1 MPDFYPDLRN
11 IGRFRFALVDASLR
25 DGIPAGVQQEVIAP
39 AFLGEDT
46 DRCPTL
52 IALDSMPSSSRVA
65 WCDELH
71 SEVINREE
79 SRASLLIESDS
90 SLKALA
96 SHMARRMA
104 LQTPGRDRPLQW
116 RYFDP
121 GTALQM
127 PRVLGHVGLA
137 WLMAPAK
144 AWMVPWA
151 GSWQPIAGPNDASQ
165 QDLMRFKLQSEH
177 IAALMRVSVINRTL
191 LQNDKPL
198 TAQEWVDGSQQ
209 LDAIVVQ
216 GQTQHK
222 LDHRDDLVAYAFHA
236 WTKHLRIHEHPH
248 MQGLLRELQ
257 QATPDDE
264 IDYREL
270 TASITQQDWARMAAE
285 LEHTT

>member
-222 LDHRDDLVAYAFHA
+222 LDHRDDLVAYAFHP
-236 WTKHLRIHEHPH
+236 WTTHLRILVHPH
-248 MQGLLRELQ
+248 MQGPLRVIELKK
-257 QATPDDE
+257 P
-264 IDYREL
+264 
-270 TASITQQDWARMAAE
+270 AE
-285 LEHTT
+285 